1 VSWTVWIL
9 ESTVCTHGK
18 VLVLDGDRR
27 QGLTCTVESHM
38 IVRSYRRTAIYLRK
52 CRPTA
57 LPFYLSFFSLLDHVI
72 KKCQEGLIL
81 SSWNW
86 QVQKMHGRS
95 IGSFIPKKNSRLQIH
110 FEALLEDENPRHPT
124 TILGFMSISSFSLFL
139 SQLTFKDSS
148 LLISIWDCLL
158 NILFVIRQQ
167 RKNIV
172 EILIANKAL
181 PSRIK
186 CEILSFV
193 KKTIIK

>member
-110 FEALLEDENPRHPT
+110 FEALSPRRWESTAPNYHSRVHVD
-124 TILGFMSISSFSLFL
+124 ILIFSLSFATNFQRFISSYLYMR
-139 SQLTFKDSS
+139 
-148 LLISIWDCLL
+148 LL
-158 NILFVIRQQ
+158 
-167 RKNIV
+167 
-172 EILIANKAL
+172 A
-181 PSRIK
+181 
-186 CEILSFV
+186 
-193 KKTIIK
+193 

>member
-1 VSWTVWIL
+1 MSWTVWIL

-72 KKCQEGLIL
+72 KKCQEALVL

-86 QVQKMHGRS
+86 QVQKMHGRP
-95 IGSFIPKKNSRLQIH
+95 IGSFIPKKNSRLRIH
-110 FEALLEDENPRHPT
+110 FEALSPRRWESTAPNYHSRVHVD
-124 TILGFMSISSFSLFL
+124 ILIFSLSFATNFQRYISSYLYMR
-139 SQLTFKDSS
+139 
-148 LLISIWDCLL
+148 LL
-158 NILFVIRQQ
+158 
-167 RKNIV
+167 
-172 EILIANKAL
+172 A
-181 PSRIK
+181 
-186 CEILSFV
+186 
-193 KKTIIK
+193 

>member
-1 VSWTVWIL
+1 L
-9 ESTVCTHGK
+9 
-18 VLVLDGDRR
+18 LDGDRR

-72 KKCQEGLIL
+72 KKCQEALVL

-86 QVQKMHGRS
+86 QVQKMHGRP
-95 IGSFIPKKNSRLQIH
+95 IGSFIPKKNSRLRIH
-110 FEALLEDENPRHPT
+110 FEALSPRRWESTAPNYHSRVHVD
-124 TILGFMSISSFSLFL
+124 ILIFSLSFATNFQ
-139 SQLTFKDSS
+139 STS

-167 RKNIV
+167 RKNII

-181 PSRIK
+181 ASRVK
-186 CEILSFV
+186 CEIF
-193 KKTIIK
+193 I